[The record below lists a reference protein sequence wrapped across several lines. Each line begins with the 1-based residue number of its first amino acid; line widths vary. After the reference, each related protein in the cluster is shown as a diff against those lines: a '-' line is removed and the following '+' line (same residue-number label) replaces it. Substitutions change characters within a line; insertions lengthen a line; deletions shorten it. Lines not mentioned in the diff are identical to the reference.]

1 MGPVPEP
8 YKAFP
13 TGTAVVLQML
23 MAYYMY
29 VKYFNVLVYLKSID
43 YFRLEKGVLLRKNV
57 NLTYFDLFLD
67 KKIAEID
74 IFISKRDVPLC
85 RS

>member
-29 VKYFNVLVYLKSID
+29 VKYEDIKFFMFWSSWSQLNISAGWRTGCYYVKT
-43 YFRLEKGVLLRKNV
+43 KNV
-57 NLTYFDLFLD
+57 NLTYFVSFS
-67 KKIAEID
+67 E
-74 IFISKRDVPLC
+74 
-85 RS
+85 

>member
-43 YFRLEKGVLLRKNV
+43 YFRLEKGVLLRK
-57 NLTYFDLFLD
+57 
-67 KKIAEID
+67 I
-74 IFISKRDVPLC
+74 
-85 RS
+85 